1 MGYAV
6 EVHNAQLDLL
16 DEDGAYPATH
26 LSLHTDDPGDTGA
39 NEVAA
44 GSYERQPITWQ
55 PASGGSKTINEAPV
69 FQVPASTTIKFF
81 GLWSAA
87 TAGSWRGGEALP
99 KNETYSGPGTY
110 TAKSLTIT

>member
-16 DEDGAYPATH
+16 DEDGTYPAKY

-39 NEVAA
+39 HEVTG
-44 GSYERQPITWQ
+44 GSYERQAITWQ
-55 PASGGSKTINEAPV
+55 PAADGAKTINETPV
-69 FQVPASTTIKFF
+69 FQIPSSTTIKFF
-81 GLWSAA
+81 GLWSVSSG
-87 TAGSWRGGEALP
+87 GSWRGGDALP
-99 KNETYSGPGTY
+99 TNETYTGPGTY